1 MFRRIYVGLTSIRT
15 SQDTGPAVRK
25 RVVKLFKVIY
35 DLVPKKSVRTE
46 ICCKL
51 VGLIDDEEDSVK
63 VNGLSVFAGSK
74 KANF

>member
-1 MFRRIYVGLTSIRT
+1 VSKRIYFGLTFICT

-51 VGLIDDEEDSVK
+51 VGLVDDEEDSVK
-63 VNGLSVFAGSK
+63 VNEISALAR
-74 KANF
+74 